1 MVCATCTAQ
10 TAYELRNTVLQPQ
23 SKTSSFLKQAASC
36 LAFKHSMHA
45 DTATSAALDYVAD
58 MLIDLST
65 ASHYTCD
72 VRVQVQGYL
81 WMLDETQ
88 PKLQSFGTQ

>member
-1 MVCATCTAQ
+1 
-10 TAYELRNTVLQPQ
+10 
-23 SKTSSFLKQAASC
+23 
-36 LAFKHSMHA
+36 MHA
-45 DTATSAALDYVAD
+45 DTATSAAWDYVAD
-58 MLIDLST
+58 MVINLST

-72 VRVQVQGYL
+72 VQVQGYL